1 MNAFHRHGFAISVCE
16 VEKNQEGLTVHL
28 CTAKIKK
35 EMKHAR
41 IGGGMRLAPRDEVR
55 KKTKMDREKN
65 RRRTKRRP
73 LHRTE
78 SSSDWGQVR
87 VQPSTE
93 KSRSFLQPMRDAGA
107 GKKRPGKK
115 EIQTL
120 ERRRDFRASTMRSF
134 AKKEK
139 KKRKDCIFV
148 LALLI
153 CQ

>member
-65 RRRTKRRP
+65 RRRTKGGRYTGPKARRIGARSGFNRRQRRAA
-73 LHRTE
+73 LFCNRCGTQE
-78 SSSDWGQVR
+78 R
-87 VQPSTE
+87 ERNVQAKRKSKRSNVVVTFARARCAVSQ
-93 KSRSFLQPMRDAGA
+93 KKKKKTGKIAFLYSRS
-107 GKKRPGKK
+107 
-115 EIQTL
+115 
-120 ERRRDFRASTMRSF
+120 
-134 AKKEK
+134 
-139 KKRKDCIFV
+139 
-148 LALLI
+148 
-153 CQ
+153 